1 MLLAELLNRDGVL
14 NTLLLKISVASIK
27 QFTVLGGQLLQKLR
41 VAMLNTLKLRDIGAM
56 DIVYEDSLSL
66 LKPSRARR
74 YHS

>member
-66 LKPSRARR
+66 FKLLRARW
-74 YHS
+74 

>member
-27 QFTVLGGQLLQKLR
+27 QFPVLGGQLLQKLR
-41 VAMLNTLKLRDIGAM
+41 VAMLNTLKLSDIGAM

-66 LKPSRARR
+66 FKLLRARWR
-74 YHS
+74 HS

>member
-41 VAMLNTLKLRDIGAM
+41 VAMLNTLKLSDIGAM

-66 LKPSRARR
+66 FKLLRARWR
-74 YHS
+74 NS

>member
-14 NTLLLKISVASIK
+14 NTLLLEISVASIK

-41 VAMLNTLKLRDIGAM
+41 VAMLNTLKLSDIGAM

-66 LKPSRARR
+66 FKILRARWR
-74 YHS
+74 HS

>member
-1 MLLAELLNRDGVL
+1 MLLAELLNRVGVL

-41 VAMLNTLKLRDIGAM
+41 VAMLNTLKLSDIGAM

-66 LKPSRARR
+66 FKLLRARWR
-74 YHS
+74 HS

>member
-41 VAMLNTLKLRDIGAM
+41 VAMLNTLKLSDIGAM

-66 LKPSRARR
+66 FKLLRARWR
-74 YHS
+74 I

>member
-14 NTLLLKISVASIK
+14 NTLLLKISLASMK
-27 QFTVLGGQLLQKLR
+27 QFTVLGGQILQKLR

-66 LKPSRARR
+66 FKLLRARW
-74 YHS
+74 

>member
-41 VAMLNTLKLRDIGAM
+41 VAMLNTLKLSDIGAM

-66 LKPSRARR
+66 FKLLRARWR
-74 YHS
+74 HS

>member
-14 NTLLLKISVASIK
+14 NTLLLEITVASIK

-41 VAMLNTLKLRDIGAM
+41 VAMLNTLKLSDVGAM

-66 LKPSRARR
+66 FKILRARWR
-74 YHS
+74 HS